1 MKAAFAIVCCLIAYG
16 SLYPF
21 GFAWP
26 GIDGLTLRAAG
37 LLNLVATS
45 RGDFIGNIG
54 LFIPFGLT
62 GALALLDSKWRPRA
76 AMPLLLGGAGFAAA
90 LQLLQLLLPSRAP
103 SITDLLL
110 NLAGIIAGLIL
121 ARHPRLSAFAEH
133 DRSAPWISPEL
144 LIGALWPL
152 ALLIPMVPTIDA
164 ANLQAVFKPVL
175 TARALS
181 IIDTAYYLIA
191 WLAAMHLLT
200 RPPTPS
206 RYLIPAVLLPLA
218 VLAVQPLI
226 LQARLTPAEVV
237 GSLVAVGIWL
247 FAYRRLD
254 SAMLAIALLLAVLAT
269 NLLPLP
275 TIGGHSSFSFVPFS
289 GFLDGNMLLN
299 SVALFEKLFAYAAVL
314 LLFRRAGIGMTAATV
329 VTVAALA
336 LQEAAQA
343 YLGTGTPE
351 ITDPLLALGI
361 AVLLMYIFPSHQPVT
376 ARIQIGQQDAATPPS
391 GTGRTDSSAATPR
404 EQITSHLPGLD
415 GLRAVAALGVF
426 LVHYQQIV
434 NLELHV
440 GPFDLDRW
448 LTNGN
453 TGVALFFVLSGYLLS
468 LPLLNAGSGGLRAQ
482 DLRNYLVRRL
492 ARIVPAYYLCLFGLI
507 ALALARGNPPSI
519 NNTLSH
525 MLFLYNFNDGQIF
538 SINPPFWTLA
548 VEVQFYCL
556 LPFIILGL
564 VQLPRPLTI
573 IVAIALVPIA
583 QFLNQAVL
591 TALRSHAQWPMQ
603 SLLVW
608 PFALR
613 IQGPDSPVLVYSTL
627 GHLTFF
633 LFGTA
638 AAATMPLIG
647 KGLAGLG
654 HLAKAV
660 PEFLVWL
667 SALII
672 FIILATPL
680 DDWAQQTDGRY
691 NWPLV
696 PLLLTSIV
704 ILTPYTRGAARLL
717 EWVPLR
723 MLGLIS
729 YGIYLFHLPV
739 QKASRSGLSRLGLD
753 TQDHPLLFA
762 GVAFTGTLLLSF
774 LSYRL
779 LEQPIRRWVHARFH
793 GPAVAETPRRRSA
806 AGARWTYPSQDKASR
821 PPEHAGADTV
831 FQERVSALLR
841 LFGLRR
847 EPRRPSRQRSWL
859 QVRIR
864 LSERNWA
871 SLQGLAEQQD
881 ASPSRVVR
889 RMLDQWLEGR
899 GADEHQQT
907 PRTDCAS
914 PAPTVPACWCVVNL
928 RRSRAAAIEAQLEH
942 LGVDLEYLVAQIIEE
957 QLSRAET
964 SSRRG

>member
-1 MKAAFAIVCCLIAYG
+1 
-16 SLYPF
+16 
-21 GFAWP
+21 
-26 GIDGLTLRAAG
+26 
-37 LLNLVATS
+37 
-45 RGDFIGNIG
+45 
-54 LFIPFGLT
+54 
-62 GALALLDSKWRPRA
+62 
-76 AMPLLLGGAGFAAA
+76 
-90 LQLLQLLLPSRAP
+90 
-103 SITDLLL
+103 
-110 NLAGIIAGLIL
+110 
-121 ARHPRLSAFAEH
+121 
-133 DRSAPWISPEL
+133 
-144 LIGALWPL
+144 
-152 ALLIPMVPTIDA
+152 
-164 ANLQAVFKPVL
+164 
-175 TARALS
+175 
-181 IIDTAYYLIA
+181 
-191 WLAAMHLLT
+191 
-200 RPPTPS
+200 
-206 RYLIPAVLLPLA
+206 
-218 VLAVQPLI
+218 
-226 LQARLTPAEVV
+226 
-237 GSLVAVGIWL
+237 
-247 FAYRRLD
+247 
-254 SAMLAIALLLAVLAT
+254 MLAIALLLAVLAT

-603 SLLVW
+603 SVLVW

-717 EWVPLR
+717 EWTPLR

-774 LSYRL
+774 FIL
-779 LEQPIRRWVHARFH
+779 P
-793 GPAVAETPRRRSA
+793 A
-806 AGARWTYPSQDKASR
+806 AGATDPALGACAISRAGRCRNTAQTIRGRRPMDIPIPRQSLR
-821 PPEHAGADTV
+821 PPDARGCGV
-831 FQERVSALLR
+831 LSSKKRVSALLR

-847 EPRRPSRQRSWL
+847 EPRRPSTAKVL
-859 QVRIR
+859 
-864 LSERNWA
+864 A
-871 SLQGLAEQQD
+871 SGPHPSVGAELGQP
-881 ASPSRVVR
+881 AGP
-889 RMLDQWLEGR
+889 GR
-899 GADEHQQT
+899 AAGRE
-907 PRTDCAS
+907 S
-914 PAPTVPACWCVVNL
+914 IK
-928 RRSRAAAIEAQLEH
+928 SRAADARPMAGRARRGRASANPADRLRIPCTNRPCVLVRGQFEAIE
-942 LGVDLEYLVAQIIEE
+942 G
-957 QLSRAET
+957 SRY
-964 SSRRG
+964 